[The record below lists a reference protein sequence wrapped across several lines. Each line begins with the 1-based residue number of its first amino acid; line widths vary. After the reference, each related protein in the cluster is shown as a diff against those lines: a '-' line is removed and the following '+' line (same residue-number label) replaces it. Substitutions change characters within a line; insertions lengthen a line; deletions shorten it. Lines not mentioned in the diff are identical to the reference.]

1 MCSNSKKV
9 KLFIDADDTI
19 LRSSEAVIKLLNQ
32 KYGTNKTT
40 DDWDDWGYLSI
51 SEGKA
56 TRQDISDLFESQE
69 FFDIV
74 EVYDGFEKMLD
85 MFSDKVAVRIT
96 TKGTPQN
103 LLCKEHFFES
113 RYMDEDLEVVGLD
126 FTEHAKHMF
135 DKSAVDMR
143 GGICIDDRI
152 DCLKSCNANVKIL
165 LTNGK
170 YKRWSRPED
179 AANIENLYIAKDWD
193 EVISIINFAMK
204 NRFFMETLDQ

>member
-74 EVYDGFEKMLD
+74 EIYDGFEKMLD
-85 MFSDKVAVRIT
+85 MFGDKVAVRIT
-96 TKGTPQN
+96 TA
-103 LLCKEHFFES
+103 EF
-113 RYMDEDLEVVGLD
+113 VV
-126 FTEHAKHMF
+126 
-135 DKSAVDMR
+135 
-143 GGICIDDRI
+143 
-152 DCLKSCNANVKIL
+152 
-165 LTNGK
+165 
-170 YKRWSRPED
+170 
-179 AANIENLYIAKDWD
+179 
-193 EVISIINFAMK
+193 
-204 NRFFMETLDQ
+204 